1 VGYPVIGFG
10 PVYGK
15 DKTFRRWIWM
25 CKVRVDVKDCIIY
38 ISIFHEARL
47 KRMNKRMSILLE
59 TVGKDS

>member
-1 VGYPVIGFG
+1 
-10 PVYGK
+10 
-15 DKTFRRWIWM
+15 M

-38 ISIFHEARL
+38 VSIFHETRL